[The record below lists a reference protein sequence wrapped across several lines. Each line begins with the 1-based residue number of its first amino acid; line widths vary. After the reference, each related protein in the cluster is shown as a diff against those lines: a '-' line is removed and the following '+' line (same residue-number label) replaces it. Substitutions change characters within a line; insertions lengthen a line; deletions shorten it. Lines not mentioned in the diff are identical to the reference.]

1 MYTAVGGFST
11 QLIIALWLPDSE
23 MSLVVVEGLLVED
36 GIVVAISVGIDAGD
50 DEGTG
55 VVVGGVVC
63 NVAVGIREIK
73 IVAAEV
79 NHTSKAKEK
88 TNSTINNTNNHNVIL
103 YNNIII
109 VIISY

>member
-1 MYTAVGGFST
+1 MYTAVGGFCT
-11 QLIIALWLPDSE
+11 QLNIVLWLPDSE

-63 NVAVGIREIK
+63 NVTVGIRAIK
-73 IVAAEV
+73 MVAAEV
-79 NHTSKAKEK
+79 NHKSKAKVK
-88 TNSTINNTNNHNVIL
+88 TNSTINNTNNHNIIL
-103 YNNIII
+103 CNNIII
-109 VIISY
+109 IL